1 MSESVSTD
9 FGGLGKKGAIFLT
22 LKQGQLLFTQRQS
35 QPKLGGGRER
45 RISYLKTGSPIF
57 DLIAESVSTDFG
69 ESGREGV
76 KFLTLKQGQLF
87 LTLRQSLCLVT
98 LL

>member
-1 MSESVSTD
+1 MAESISTD
-9 FGGLGKKGAIFLT
+9 LGVGKGGDISYLKTESAIFN
-22 LKQGQLLFTQRQS
+22 
-35 QPKLGGGRER
+35 PKAE
-45 RISYLKTGSPIF
+45 STFYLKTGSPIF

>member
-1 MSESVSTD
+1 MAESVSTD
-9 FGGLGKKGAIFLT
+9 LGGGGKGVIFLT
-22 LKQGQLLFTQRQS
+22 LKQGQLFFTLRQS
-35 QPKLGGGRER
+35 QPKGGRER
-45 RISYLKTGSPIF
+45 RISYHKTGSPIF

>member
-1 MSESVSTD
+1 M
-9 FGGLGKKGAIFLT
+9 GGEKGVIFLT
-22 LKQGQLLFTQRQS
+22 LKQGQLFFTLRQS
-35 QPKLGGGRER
+35 QPNGGER
-45 RISYLKTGSPIF
+45 RISHLKTGSPIF

-87 LTLRQSLCLVT
+87 LTLRQSNRVSYF
-98 LL
+98 